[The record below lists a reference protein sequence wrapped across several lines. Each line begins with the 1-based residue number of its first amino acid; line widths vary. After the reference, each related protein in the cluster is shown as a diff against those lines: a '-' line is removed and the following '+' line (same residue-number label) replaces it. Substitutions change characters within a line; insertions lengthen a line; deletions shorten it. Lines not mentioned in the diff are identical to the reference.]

1 MRLLQ
6 RAILFELIRVFALL
20 LSALT
25 VLLVFVGVLQQV
37 TAHGLGPEQVL
48 EILPYIVPS
57 LLPFTIP
64 ATLLLAVSVVYGRI
78 GGDQEMTAAKAA
90 GINPASLLMP
100 ALLLGMGLSLCS
112 FALTDHTIPWAM
124 RNIQNSIARQMES
137 IFLDTLRSQHTIAD
151 RDRGY
156 SIIVMGGVRGKTL
169 IEPVLQYTP
178 KGHNDPVTLK
188 ADQARLQFDLD
199 RHEVV
204 LHLVNCYF
212 SGSGTL
218 AGGYLARES
227 IPFPFPQ
234 HISEAKPR
242 HLSIVNINKRRI
254 DSREHIAEERDSH
267 DIETAMALTV
277 GDFGWLKG
285 HESLGYRTRL
295 TIEQNEL
302 AKMNTEVHSRFAMS
316 TSCFFFVFL
325 GAPFAVSQAR
335 RQFLTSFFLCF
346 LPILLIYYPLGMLMM
361 NLSKSST
368 VDPAWAMWISNALL
382 LAAGLIVMRNVLK
395 H

>member
-6 RAILFELIRVFALL
+6 RSIFFELIRVFTLL

-64 ATLLLAVSVVYGRI
+64 ATLLLAVSIVYGRL

-90 GINPASLLMP
+90 GINPVSLLMP
-100 ALLLGMGLSLCS
+100 ALILGVVLSSCS
-112 FALTDHTIPWAM
+112 LMLTDRTIPWAM

-137 IFLDTLRSQHTIAD
+137 IFLDTLRSKHAIAD
-151 RDRGY
+151 HDRGY
-156 SIIVMGGVRGKTL
+156 SIVVEGVRGKTL
-169 IEPVLQYTP
+169 IGPVLQYTP
-178 KGHNDPVTLK
+178 RGRTDAVTLQ
-188 ADQARLQFDLD
+188 ADRARLQFDLD
-199 RHEVV
+199 GQQVI
-204 LHLVNCYF
+204 LHLERCFFVSAGKVTGYF
-212 SGSGTL
+212 
-218 AGGYLARES
+218 ARER

-234 HISEAKPR
+234 QLTGAKPR
-242 HLSIVNINKRRI
+242 HLSIADINTRRAE
-254 DSREHIAEERDSH
+254 SREQIADERDHH
-267 DIETAMALTV
+267 DIETAMALTL
-277 GDFGWLKG
+277 GDFRWLTG
-285 HESLGYRTRL
+285 RESFGYRTRL
-295 TIEQNEL
+295 KVEQTEL
-302 AKMNTEVHSRFAMS
+302 AKMNTEIHSRLAMS
-316 TSCFFFVFL
+316 ASCFFFVFL

-346 LPILLIYYPLGMLMM
+346 LPILLVYYPLGMLMM

-368 VDPAWAMWISNALL
+368 LDPAWAMWINNGLL
-382 LAAGLIVMRNVLK
+382 LVAGAMVMRNVLK